1 MKWTSKLHILYYFLQ
16 YRRKFHSRQSLEK
29 VQQKWLKQQLK
40 FVNKHSPFYKGIGHQ
55 LHSFPIMDKQSMMKH
70 FDELN
75 TKGLTKEECLEVAL
89 SAEKSRDFSQTHKGV
104 TVGLSSGTSGNKG
117 MFLVSE
123 REQYQ
128 WVGAIL
134 AKVLEGRR
142 IFQKRKVA
150 LFLRAN
156 SNLYESTNEGN
167 IDFHFFDLFSNI
179 DKEVERLIQLNPE
192 IIVAPPSVWIEIL
205 KRSNSSNFG
214 NVKQLFSI
222 AEVLPD
228 ETKGK
233 VETFFSLPLGQ
244 IYQCTEGF
252 LGCTCAHGK
261 LHLNEDIVYV
271 EKEYVDE
278 FRFIPIITDMKRTSQ
293 PIIRYRLND
302 ILIEDPEGCSCG
314 NRTITIK
321 RIEGR
326 EDDVFFLLNTNGER
340 QKLFPDLLSRT
351 LLYALPHDIE
361 NYRIRQVTHYQI
373 VIEVSRDLHDHEKQA
388 IISEFSTLFNQQNV
402 VSPTLQF
409 KSFFPLEK
417 GQKLRRVVSEIRP

>member
-1 MKWTSKLHILYYFLQ
+1 MNWTSKLNILFSYLL
-16 YRRKFHSRQSLEK
+16 YRRKYQSRNSLEK

-40 FVNKHSPFYKGIGHQ
+40 FVNKHSTFYKEIGHQ
-55 LHSFPIMDKQSMMKH
+55 LSSYPIMNKQSMMKH

-75 TKGLTKEECLEVAL
+75 TKGLTKEECLKVAI
-89 SAEKSRDFSQTHKGV
+89 SAEKSRDFSPTHKGV

-117 MFLVSE
+117 IFLVSE

-134 AKVLEGRR
+134 AKVLEGRS

-156 SNLYESTNEGN
+156 SNLYETANEGN

-179 DKEVERLIQLNPE
+179 DKEVARLSQLNPE
-192 IIVAPPSVWIEIL
+192 IIVAPPSVWIEII
-205 KRSNSSNFG
+205 KRCGHSDFE
-214 NVKQLFSI
+214 NVEQLFSI

-228 ETKGK
+228 ETKEK

-252 LGCTCAHGK
+252 LGCTCSHGK
-261 LHLNEDIVYV
+261 LHLNEDIVFV
-271 EKEYVDE
+271 EKEYVDDL
-278 FRFIPIITDMKRTSQ
+278 RFIPIITDMKRTSQ

-314 NRTITIK
+314 NQTLTIK

-326 EDDVFFLLNTNGER
+326 EDDVFFLLTTNGER

-351 LLYALPHDIE
+351 LLHALPNDIE
-361 NYRIRQVTHYQI
+361 NYRIRQVTHNEL

-388 IISEFSTLFNQQNV
+388 IISEFSTLFNQQKV
-402 VSPTLQF
+402 VSPILQF
-409 KSFFPLEK
+409 KSFLPLEK